1 VAFATLQEDRE
12 AKCKAKINAVCA
24 DSEGKRYDPC
34 NWAYLLDYNAVHIF
48 IERSLLQILSRLLAF
63 LSEN

>member
-1 VAFATLQEDRE
+1 MAFATLQEDRE